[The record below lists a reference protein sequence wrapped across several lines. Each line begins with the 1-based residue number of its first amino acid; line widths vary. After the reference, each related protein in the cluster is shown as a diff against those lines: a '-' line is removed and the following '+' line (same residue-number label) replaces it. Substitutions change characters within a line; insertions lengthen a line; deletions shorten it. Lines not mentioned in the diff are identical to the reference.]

1 MKNII
6 TEELGYMK
14 YLLGYKKGVV
24 ISEQPT
30 KAYTQAELDAVWG
43 KPTSMQNP
51 LLNKFVPKS
60 APAVAAAPSKT
71 ESTNKDNWDD
81 VVKYYE
87 GNKDP
92 NWKFDK
98 MKKLENDDKIW
109 DYVVVDSTDSNDD
122 DSFMQI
128 YDDGDVYIHNKGK
141 GTGSSRGTWEWDGT
155 KPVIK
160 FKDIS
165 KNASGYVQP
174 TDTDWSA
181 VTEDNKVIG
190 LNARGP
196 LVKKVQQTLIKIG
209 YSGTTSGS
217 ITTDV
222 EACKGDVE
230 KCDGIY
236 GKSTK
241 EMVKQYQKDNGL
253 AVDGI
258 VGQQTYDSL
267 I

>member
-14 YLLGYKKGVV
+14 YLLGYEKGVV
-24 ISEQPT
+24 ISEQQRP
-30 KAYTQAELDAVWG
+30 
-43 KPTSMQNP
+43 KP
-51 LLNKFVPKS
+51 K
-60 APAVAAAPSKT
+60 
-71 ESTNKDNWDD
+71 STNKDNWEDI
-81 VVKYYE
+81 VKYFKA
-87 GNKDP
+87 NKDSK
-92 NWKFDK
+92 WKFDK
-98 MKKLENDDKIW
+98 MYTEDVNGTIYDFIS
-109 DYVVVDSTDSNDD
+109 VDSTDSA
-122 DSFMQI
+122 DSDSYMDL
-128 YDDGDVYIHNKGK
+128 YDDGDVFIRNKGK
-141 GTGSSRGTWEWDGT
+141 GTGKSYGIWEWNGT

-190 LNARGP
+190 LNAKGP
-196 LVKKVQQTLIKIG
+196 LVKQVQQTLIEIG

-236 GKSTK
+236 GPTTK
-241 EMVKQYQKDNGL
+241 EMVRQYQKDNGL